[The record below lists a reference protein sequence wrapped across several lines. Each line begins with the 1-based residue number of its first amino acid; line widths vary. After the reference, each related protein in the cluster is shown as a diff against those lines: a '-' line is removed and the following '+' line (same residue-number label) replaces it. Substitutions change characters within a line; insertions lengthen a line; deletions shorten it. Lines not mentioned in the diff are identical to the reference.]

1 MCDSLLGPLS
11 NSAQPSVVC
20 NPILSASLETESWAV
35 SHGCTSIALV
45 RPSRKKNLQ
54 TMVPSRFMAAISTE
68 EGGSLLFSV
77 NAKLD
82 NLLYCADLTVT
93 YQLTL
98 CILHQIFEDRT
109 SRFTFSGS
117 NM

>member
-1 MCDSLLGPLS
+1 MRIVVELS
-11 NSAQPSVVC
+11 D
-20 NPILSASLETESWAV
+20 
-35 SHGCTSIALV
+35 
-45 RPSRKKNLQ
+45 NLNIDL
-54 TMVPSRFMAAISTE
+54 ISK
-68 EGGSLLFSV
+68 LFSV

>member
-1 MCDSLLGPLS
+1 MGPLS
-11 NSAQPSVVC
+11 NSSQPPVICS
-20 NPILSASLETESWAV
+20 PILYASLDTESCAV
-35 SHGCTSIALV
+35 SHRCTSIGLV
-45 RPSRKKNLQ
+45 CPSRKNLQ
-54 TMVPSRFMAAISTE
+54 TVVLSHFMAAISTE

>member
-1 MCDSLLGPLS
+1 MVLS
-11 NSAQPSVVC
+11 
-20 NPILSASLETESWAV
+20 
-35 SHGCTSIALV
+35 H
-45 RPSRKKNLQ
+45 
-54 TMVPSRFMAAISTE
+54 FMAAISTE

>member
-1 MCDSLLGPLS
+1 MGPLS
-11 NSAQPSVVC
+11 NSSQPPVICS
-20 NPILSASLETESWAV
+20 PILYASLDTESCAV
-35 SHGCTSIALV
+35 LHRRIGLV
-45 RPSRKKNLQ
+45 CPSRKNLQ
-54 TMVPSRFMAAISTE
+54 TVVLSHFMAAISTE

-98 CILHQIFEDRT
+98 CILHQIFEDVT